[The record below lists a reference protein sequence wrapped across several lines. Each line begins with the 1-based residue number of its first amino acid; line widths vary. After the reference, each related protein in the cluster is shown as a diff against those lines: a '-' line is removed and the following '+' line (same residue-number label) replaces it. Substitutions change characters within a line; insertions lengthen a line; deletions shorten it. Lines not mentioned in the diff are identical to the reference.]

1 MMDGEKAP
9 HFRLSSHVCLHIS
22 TIIMPLIPPF
32 FRPRNKNYPLVTNIA
47 IENCHLLYVYQRVS
61 VKPTCFCCGGN
72 HLTSSLLAESRPAGG
87 RLGTDAPSPGRSL
100 WPVQKKWMFQGFS
113 GDIPHI
119 TVFSLKLMLPGG
131 VYKVTSGYGPIFS
144 KPLRDH
150 RQRDLGNI
158 KNLSSDKAIQGRVG
172 IMIHVVMD
180 VHAPKIWQAGC
191 QDS

>member
-1 MMDGEKAP
+1 MDLP
-9 HFRLSSHVCLHIS
+9 
-22 TIIMPLIPPF
+22 
-32 FRPRNKNYPLVTNIA
+32 
-47 IENCHLLYVYQRVS
+47 IENGGSFHSFLYVYQRVS

-100 WPVQKKWMFQGFS
+100 WPVQKKKRMFQGFS

-158 KNLSSDKAIQGRVG
+158 KNLSSDKAIQGEG
-172 IMIHVVMD
+172 WDHD
-180 VHAPKIWQAGC
+180 PCSHGCSCPKNMAGGVPR
-191 QDS
+191 